1 MTQDK
6 KKKGPSG
13 GIVCLLFGL
22 IVILGLAKIA
32 HSQMPHVVDGFMT
45 APDSVRIFYEHAKV
59 MPEKGTMIFLHGWG
73 MSYNEWS
80 GIKEKFQDD
89 GWSTFAF
96 DFRGH
101 GASTEAPERQ
111 LDYQKMGSRRERKK
125 LLTDIGMALDH
136 VHTGDN
142 PVRLIGSSMG
152 ANYALRYAAEDERIT
167 GVVLISP
174 FYESFGILNKKM
186 IAKYGSRPIL
196 MIAAQNNSWSF
207 RACLHL
213 KNKASGPSLFY
224 SVRNRQDEWFKD
236 KTPFVSPILRWV
248 NNWQS
253 PPSGPS
259 EPVVT
264 VERTSDYIEIEI

>member
-6 KKKGPSG
+6 KKGLSG
-13 GIVCLLFGL
+13 RIIWLLFGL
-22 IVILGLAKIA
+22 IVALGLAKIA

-45 APDSVRIFYEHAKV
+45 APDGVQIFYEHARV
-59 MPEKGTMIFLHGWG
+59 MPEKGTVIFLHGWG

-80 GIKEKFQDD
+80 GFKEKFQED

-101 GASTEAPERQ
+101 GASTEAPDRQ
-111 LDYQKMGSRRERKK
+111 LDYQKMGSRGERKT
-125 LLTDIGMALDH
+125 LLTDIRMAVGH
-136 VHTGDN
+136 VYTGEN
-142 PVRLIGSSMG
+142 PVWLVGSSMG
-152 ANYALRYAAEDERIT
+152 ANYALHYAAEDKRIN

-174 FYESFGILNKKM
+174 FYENFGILKKKM
-186 IAKYGSRPIL
+186 ITKYGSRPIL
-196 MIAAQNNSWSF
+196 LIAAQNNSWSF
-207 RACLHL
+207 RTCLHL

-224 SVRNRQDEWFKD
+224 SVRNREDEWFKD
-236 KTPFVSPILRWV
+236 KKSFVNPILRWV

-253 PPSGPS
+253 RPSGPA

-264 VERTSDYIEIEI
+264 VDRTSDYIEIEI